1 MSEVPTDFQ
10 QLVQSIYAGY
20 AGDNIY
26 TASKETQ
33 VSGLKYDLGKPMM
46 ELIDAD
52 FELDLARVLTNGA
65 NKYDAENW
73 RKGIAFKRLIGAAK
87 RHINAIERGEDI
99 DPEWNL
105 LHTAHAACELMFLHW
120 MIKNRPDL
128 DDRSGK

>member
-10 QLVQSIYAGY
+10 KFIQPIYLG
-20 AGDNIY
+20 IY
-26 TASKETQ
+26 DAPEEPQ
-33 VSGLKYDLGKPMM
+33 AINSGLKHDLGKPMM